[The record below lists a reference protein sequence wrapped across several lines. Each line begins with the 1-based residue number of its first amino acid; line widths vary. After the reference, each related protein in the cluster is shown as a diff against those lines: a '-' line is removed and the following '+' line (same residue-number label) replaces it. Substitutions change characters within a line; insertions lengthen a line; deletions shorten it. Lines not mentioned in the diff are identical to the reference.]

1 MQLNIMYRKALYVFL
16 SLAIVFANVQNA
28 YSASPSGWSVS
39 PADIIIG
46 AAGNTVTAIKGT
58 GSSALQSTIK
68 HAPSVANVGKNLIK
82 GGGSAALAY
91 AVVGLIGSG
100 VDWVLD
106 PQNNRVKYF
115 DASGSTKYCF
125 SRTGGTSKECYS
137 TAAQAGSLACSYYFG
152 GTYVAFHP
160 TAGNVFECS
169 VSGATRYAT
178 GYLQKGQPEE
188 KYIPINTVAAKVI
201 SNSSAGHAPSQEV
214 VKTVIVE
221 EVNAGV
227 VDVPLNINAVPVAD
241 APPVDPPWTP
251 DQPVPPFDP
260 SSIIAAIKSV
270 MAAVVNMSGVLG
282 AKIDALMVEM
292 GLQNAETQRVINE
305 GMADVVAAND
315 RTGAKVA
322 EVVAAIEAIE
332 GNTLDGQVIN
342 DAVDRVIAEG
352 KTNTADIV
360 AAIEAIEG
368 NTLDGQVINDAVD
381 RVIENDNSNAQSAA
395 EAAEAAEAARTAA
408 DAANTAAVTDAIDA
422 QTDAISQ
429 TDPDTGEKSLKLPT
443 FCGWAGTVCEYMDW
457 VKGEYQ
463 TTIDWFK
470 TEPAPPPA
478 EPVAVIDDVDIGNW
492 QEKANAGYVQFGGQ
506 CPTDVNIPINYMG
519 ASTNLSIS
527 YAPFCQFA
535 SMIKPAV
542 ILGAWISAMLIIS
555 GGRARES

>member
-1 MQLNIMYRKALYVFL
+1 MHVKILYRKALYVFL
-16 SLAIVFANVQNA
+16 SLMIVISSTQSA
-28 YSASPSGWSVS
+28 YAASPAGWVAQSALVE
-39 PADIIIG
+39 G
-46 AAGNTVTAIKGT
+46 ATATVTAIKGGGAT
-58 GSSALQSTIK
+58 AMQAVVTHTPTAVSIGKEIVK
-68 HAPSVANVGKNLIK
+68 VGGVVAV
-82 GGGSAALAY
+82 AY
-91 AVVGLIGSG
+91 AVNEIVGAG

-106 PQNNRVKYF
+106 PANNRVVYQDGTTTEVGSGQWYYNDVGGHVFVSDPAVDCKNYSSSAIPEYTTISSGAPAMRCRNPSGGVFRWYYKNVTYEPVDKYVP
-115 DASGSTKYCF
+115 
-125 SRTGGTSKECYS
+125 YS
-137 TAAQAGSLACSYYFG
+137 TVAGKIASNAA
-152 GTYVAFHP
+152 
-160 TAGNVFECS
+160 
-169 VSGATRYAT
+169 
-178 GYLQKGQPEE
+178 
-188 KYIPINTVAAKVI
+188 
-201 SNSSAGHAPSQEV
+201 AGHSPSQSFIKNV
-214 VKTVIVE
+214 AINDVNTGVIDSQLDD
-221 EVNAGV
+221 A
-227 VDVPLNINAVPVAD
+227 AVPAD
-241 APPVDPPWTP
+241 PYAPTDPVDPS
-251 DQPVPPFDP
+251 VPFDP
-260 SSIIAAIKSV
+260 SSIIAALQSLMSAIDN
-270 MAAVVNMSGVLG
+270 MATGLKRKMDTMLVEIG
-282 AKIDALMVEM
+282 LM
-292 GLQNAETQRVINE
+292 QQETNQVIND
-305 GMADVVAAND
+305 GMADVVAANQA
-315 RTGAKVA
+315 TEAKVGD
-322 EVVAAIEAIE
+322 VVAAIEALE
-332 GNTLDGQVIN
+332 GNMLDGQVIN